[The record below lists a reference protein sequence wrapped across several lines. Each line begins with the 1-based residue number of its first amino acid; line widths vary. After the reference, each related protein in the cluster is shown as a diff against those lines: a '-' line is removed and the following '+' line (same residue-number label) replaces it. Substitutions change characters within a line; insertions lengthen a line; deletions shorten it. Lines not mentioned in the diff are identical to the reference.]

1 MITSRWWQ
9 LLWTEHLHRSEHLQ
23 AKALL
28 EHARTLNPKSK
39 KGETLRPWNSTR
51 PWTYKPPSHHTGFRL
66 FDTNSSLPE
75 KIHDQAGYP
84 PTTPSPPWR
93 TSSKVHQ
100 RRSSQRFEIRLMG
113 NMFVVSTNDGTVK
126 TPKKK
131 AIWIV
136 DFQWIG
142 RKAVNVSIVSID
154 NQRNHCLANLILNGQ
169 VQRENCPFLL
179 HKSTLPFRV
188 EGMKGWKSWTVL
200 ENHLAMA
207 TKRPAELTMFDYHP
221 FSQLFS
227 EFVWSGKWFDSTIYE
242 NTVRWFGSST
252 RGRKEHHDMSQQ
264 WISEAFVMSSLFD
277 FHWFLRP
284 SKIEHGSTVTRVHG
298 VSHLC

>member
-1 MITSRWWQ
+1 MDI
-9 LLWTEHLHRSEHLQ
+9 Q
-23 AKALL
+23 AAI
-28 EHARTLNPKSK
+28 
-39 KGETLRPWNSTR
+39 
-51 PWTYKPPSHHTGFRL
+51 PSHWF
-66 FDTNSSLPE
+66 SLIWYKFFPPRKE
-75 KIHDQAGYP
+75 SRRTQAGYP

-113 NMFVVSTNDGTVK
+113 NMFVVSMNDGTVK

-227 EFVWSGKWFDSTIYE
+227 EFVWSGKWFDSTIYG

-252 RGRKEHHDMSQQ
+252 RGGRNTMTTVCLSKGSLKPLWCHRCLTSIDFCGHQRLSMAARSQECMELH
-264 WISEAFVMSSLFD
+264 IY
-277 FHWFLRP
+277 
-284 SKIEHGSTVTRVHG
+284 
-298 VSHLC
+298 VS

>member
-1 MITSRWWQ
+1 MLELWIRSLRKVKLWDLEIQQDHGHTSRHPITLVFAYLIQ
-9 LLWTEHLHRSEHLQ
+9 ILPPRKDSR
-23 AKALL
+23 
-28 EHARTLNPKSK
+28 RT
-39 KGETLRPWNSTR
+39 
-51 PWTYKPPSHHTGFRL
+51 
-66 FDTNSSLPE
+66 
-75 KIHDQAGYP
+75 QAGYP

-207 TKRPAELTMFDYHP
+207 TKRPAEWPCLIIIHFHSCFPSLCDRVSGLIPPSMEI
-221 FSQLFS
+221 Q
-227 EFVWSGKWFDSTIYE
+227 FVDLDHLPGEEGTPWYVSAMDLWSLCDVIAVWLPLISAAIKDWAWQHDHKSAWSCTSMLANTTIY
-242 NTVRWFGSST
+242 
-252 RGRKEHHDMSQQ
+252 K
-264 WISEAFVMSSLFD
+264 
-277 FHWFLRP
+277 
-284 SKIEHGSTVTRVHG
+284 
-298 VSHLC
+298 LCTS